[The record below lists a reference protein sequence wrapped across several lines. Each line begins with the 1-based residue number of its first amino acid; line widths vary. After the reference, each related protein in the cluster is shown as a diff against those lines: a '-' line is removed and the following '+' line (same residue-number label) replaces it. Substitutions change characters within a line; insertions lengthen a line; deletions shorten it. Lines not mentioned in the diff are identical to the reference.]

1 VNLRRAALFGG
12 GILVLTLLAGGSAW
26 LQDEP
31 LSADAQ
37 AWLEQAQVD
46 KRQSRAYVFLNGLD
60 AAPGQA
66 PEALGAERL
75 QAYRSWRSSHGPM
88 DEGFTEPVVATLAL
102 PQGPLFCAIEKEDCL
117 TTLLSGV
124 SGWVETDEQRLLR
137 ERYWQFL
144 QLDDYRTLLEASIV
158 APLPPHRYLVS
169 GQQLLTLQL
178 LKAAKAGEGEQ
189 VRARLDE
196 ELHLLR
202 GQLRRADTLIAK
214 MIMARMVER
223 NMRWQAVLYRQGL
236 MPAPSSVP
244 AFDEAERSLL
254 KPLQHEFQGMALL
267 FEALPKAENSLGEW
281 LMLRWGLRPQMS
293 INAGVTFYQPMAELS
308 QLPPAEFAREVQ
320 QLPDP
325 QWQKSRRNPVG
336 NVLLGIAIQDFR
348 DYALRVQDLEALRRL
363 LQGLAQLPEGSP
375 SAEQLRAFDN
385 PYYPGQPAQ
394 LDERGQLCFAG
405 PLREGDGARCLP
417 L

>member
-1 VNLRRAALFGG
+1 MMRRGIVALLLG
-12 GILVLTLLAGGSAW
+12 LPVLLIAVGYASMR
-26 LQDEP
+26 DEP

-37 AWLEQAQVD
+37 TWLEQAQVD
-46 KRQSRAYVFLNGLD
+46 EVQSRAYVFLNGLD
-60 AAPGQA
+60 ADLEQS
-66 PEALGAERL
+66 PEALGVERL
-75 QAYRSWRSSHGPM
+75 KAYLAWRSSHGPM
-88 DEGFTEPVVATLAL
+88 DEGFAEPVVATLAL
-102 PQGPLFCAIEKEDCL
+102 PQGPLFCAIEKDGCL

-144 QLDDYRTLLEASIV
+144 QLDDYRNLLEASII

-178 LKAAKAGEGEQ
+178 LKAAQEGEGEQ

-214 MIMARMVER
+214 MILARMVER
-223 NMRWQAVLYRQGL
+223 NMRWQAVLYREGL

-244 AFDEAERSLL
+244 AFDDAERSLL
-254 KPLQHEFQGMALL
+254 MPLQHEFQGMALL

-293 INAGVTFYQPMAELS
+293 TNASLMFYQPIAELS
-308 QLPPAEFAREVQ
+308 RRPPELFVGELRQLPAA
-320 QLPDP
+320 
-325 QWQKSRRNPVG
+325 QWQRNWRNPMG
-336 NVLLGIAIQDFR
+336 NVLLEIGAP
-348 DYALRVQDLEALRRL
+348 DYRRYAVRLQDLEAYRRL
-363 LQGLAQLPEGSP
+363 LQGLSQLPQGTP
-375 SAEQLRAFDN
+375 STEQLRAFDN

-394 LDERGQLCFAG
+394 LDEQGRLCFAG
-405 PLREGDGARCLP
+405 PMLEDDGARCL
-417 L
+417 LL

>member
-1 VNLRRAALFGG
+1 MMRTGIVAL
-12 GILVLTLLAGGSAW
+12 LVGLPVLLVAGGYAW
-26 LQDEP
+26 MRDEP
-31 LSADAQ
+31 LSADAR

-46 KRQSRAYVFLNGLD
+46 EGQSRAYVFLNGLD
-60 AAPGQA
+60 ADPGQS

-75 QAYRSWRSSHGPM
+75 QAYRAWRSSHGPM
-88 DEGFTEPVVATLAL
+88 DEGFAEPVVATLAL
-102 PQGPLFCAIEKEDCL
+102 PQGPLFCAVEKDGCL

-137 ERYWQFL
+137 ERYWEFL
-144 QLDDYRTLLEASIV
+144 QLDDYRNLLEASLI

-178 LKAAKAGEGEQ
+178 LKVAQEGEGEQ

-214 MIMARMVER
+214 MILARMVER
-223 NMRWQAVLYRQGL
+223 NMFWQAVLYRKGL
-236 MPAPSSVP
+236 MPVPSSVP
-244 AFDEAERSLL
+244 AFDDAERSLL
-254 KPLQHEFQGMALL
+254 MPLQHEFQGMALL
-267 FEALPKAENSLGEW
+267 FEALPKAQSGLGEW

-293 INAGVTFYQPMAELS
+293 TNASLTFYQPAAELS
-308 QLPPAEFAREVQ
+308 RRSPEVFVGELQ
-320 QLPDP
+320 QLPAA
-325 QWQKSRRNPVG
+325 QWQRSWRNPMG
-336 NVLLGIAIQDFR
+336 NVLLEIGAP
-348 DYALRVQDLEALRRL
+348 DYRRYAVRLQDLEAYRRL
-363 LQGLAQLPEGSP
+363 LQGLSQLPQGTP

-394 LDERGQLCFAG
+394 LDEQGRLCFAG
-405 PLREGDGARCLP
+405 PMLEDDGARCL
-417 L
+417 LL

>member
-1 VNLRRAALFGG
+1 MMRRGIVALLLGLPVL
-12 GILVLTLLAGGSAW
+12 LVAVGYAW
-26 LQDEP
+26 MRDEP

-37 AWLEQAQVD
+37 TWLEQAQVD
-46 KRQSRAYVFLNGLD
+46 EGQSRAYVFLNGLD
-60 AAPGQA
+60 ADLEQS
-66 PEALGAERL
+66 PEALGVERL
-75 QAYRSWRSSHGPM
+75 KAYRAWRSSHGPM
-88 DEGFTEPVVATLAL
+88 DEGFAEPVVATLAL
-102 PQGPLFCAIEKEDCL
+102 PQGPLFCAIEKDGCL

-144 QLDDYRTLLEASIV
+144 QLDDYRNLLEASII

-178 LKAAKAGEGEQ
+178 LKAAQEGEGEQ

-214 MIMARMVER
+214 MILARMVER
-223 NMRWQAVLYRQGL
+223 NMRWQAVLYREGL

-244 AFDEAERSLL
+244 AFDDAERSLL
-254 KPLQHEFQGMALL
+254 MPLQHEFQGMALL

-293 INAGVTFYQPMAELS
+293 TNASLTFYQPIAELS
-308 QLPPAEFAREVQ
+308 RRPPELFVGELRQLPAG
-320 QLPDP
+320 
-325 QWQKSRRNPVG
+325 QWQRSWRNPMG
-336 NVLLGIAIQDFR
+336 NVLLEIGAP
-348 DYALRVQDLEALRRL
+348 DYRRYAVRLQDLEAYRRL
-363 LQGLAQLPEGSP
+363 LQGLSQLPQVTP

-394 LDERGQLCFAG
+394 LDEQGRLCFAG
-405 PLREGDGARCLP
+405 PMLEDGGARCL
-417 L
+417 LL

>member
-1 VNLRRAALFGG
+1 MNLRRAGLFGG

-144 QLDDYRTLLEASIV
+144 QFDDYRNLQEASIN
-158 APLPPHRYLVS
+158 APLPPHRYLMS
-169 GQQLLTLQL
+169 GQQLLTLYL
-178 LKAAKAGEGEQ
+178 LKAAQAGEGEQ

-202 GQLRRADTLIAK
+202 GQMRRADTLIAK

-223 NMRWQAVLYRQGL
+223 NMRWQAVLYRQEL

-254 KPLQHEFQGMALL
+254 RPLQYEFWSVALM
-267 FEALPKAENSLGEW
+267 FKNLPSGSLGWNEHL
-281 LMLRWGLRPQMS
+281 LMWWGLRPQMS
-293 INAGVTFYQPMAELS
+293 INASLSFYQPLAELS
-308 QLPPAEFAREVQ
+308 QLPPAAFAREIQ
-320 QLPDP
+320 QSPGP

-336 NVLLGIAIQDFR
+336 NVLLGIAIPDFR
-348 DYALRVQDLEALRRL
+348 DYAVRVQDLEALRRL

>member
-1 VNLRRAALFGG
+1 MRTGIVAL
-12 GILVLTLLAGGSAW
+12 LVGLPVLLVAGGYAW
-26 LQDEP
+26 MRDEP
-31 LSADAQ
+31 LSADAR

-46 KRQSRAYVFLNGLD
+46 ERQSRAYVFLNGLD
-60 AAPGQA
+60 ADLGQS

-75 QAYRSWRSSHGPM
+75 QAYRDWRSSHGPM
-88 DEGFTEPVVATLAL
+88 DEGFAEPLVATLAL
-102 PQGPLFCAIEKEDCL
+102 PQGPLFCAIEKEGCL

-144 QLDDYRTLLEASIV
+144 QLDDYRNLLEASII

-178 LKAAKAGEGEQ
+178 LKVAQEGEGEQ

-214 MIMARMVER
+214 MILARMVER
-223 NMRWQAVLYRQGL
+223 NMFWQAVLYRKGL
-236 MPAPSSVP
+236 MPVPSSVP

-254 KPLQHEFQGMALL
+254 MPLQHEFQGMALL
-267 FEALPKAENSLGEW
+267 FEALPKAQSSLGEW

-293 INAGVTFYQPMAELS
+293 TNASLTFYQPTAELS
-308 QLPPAEFAREVQ
+308 RRSPEVFVGELQ
-320 QLPDP
+320 QLPAV
-325 QWQKSRRNPVG
+325 QWQRSWRNPMG
-336 NVLLGIAIQDFR
+336 NVLLEIGAP
-348 DYALRVQDLEALRRL
+348 DYRRYAVRLQDLEAYRRL
-363 LQGLAQLPEGSP
+363 LQGLSQLPQGTP

-385 PYYPGQPAQ
+385 PYFPGQPAQ
-394 LDERGQLCFAG
+394 LDEQGRLCFAG
-405 PLREGDGARCLP
+405 PMLEDDGARCL
-417 L
+417 LL

>member
-1 VNLRRAALFGG
+1 MMRTGIVALLGG
-12 GILVLTLLAGGSAW
+12 LPVLLVAGGYAW
-26 LQDEP
+26 MLDEP
-31 LSADAQ
+31 LSADAR

-46 KRQSRAYVFLNGLD
+46 EEQSRAYVFLNGLD
-60 AAPGQA
+60 ADPGQS

-75 QAYRSWRSSHGPM
+75 QSYRAWRSSHGPM
-88 DEGFTEPVVATLAL
+88 DEGFAEPVVATLAL
-102 PQGPLFCAIEKEDCL
+102 PQGPLFCAVEKDGCL

-144 QLDDYRTLLEASIV
+144 QLDDYRNLLEASII

-178 LKAAKAGEGEQ
+178 LKVAQEGEGEQ

-214 MIMARMVER
+214 MILARMVER
-223 NMRWQAVLYRQGL
+223 NMFWQAVLYRKGL
-236 MPAPSSVP
+236 MPVPSSVP
-244 AFDEAERSLL
+244 AFDDAERSLL
-254 KPLQHEFQGMALL
+254 MPLQHEFQGMALL
-267 FEALPKAENSLGEW
+267 FEALPKAQSSLGEW

-293 INAGVTFYQPMAELS
+293 TNASLTFYQPTAELS
-308 QLPPAEFAREVQ
+308 RRSPEVFVGELQ
-320 QLPDP
+320 QLPAA
-325 QWQKSRRNPVG
+325 QWQRSWRNPMG
-336 NVLLGIAIQDFR
+336 NVLLEIGAP
-348 DYALRVQDLEALRRL
+348 DYRRYAVRLQDLEAYRRL
-363 LQGLAQLPEGSP
+363 LQGLSQLPQGTP
-375 SAEQLRAFDN
+375 GAEQLRAFDN

-394 LDERGQLCFAG
+394 LDEQGRLCFAG
-405 PLREGDGARCLP
+405 PMLEDDGARCL
-417 L
+417 LL

>member
-1 VNLRRAALFGG
+1 MRTGIVALLLGLPVL
-12 GILVLTLLAGGSAW
+12 LVAGGYAW
-26 LQDEP
+26 MRDEA

-37 AWLEQAQVD
+37 TWLEQAQVD
-46 KRQSRAYVFLNGLD
+46 EGQSRAYVFLNGLD
-60 AAPGQA
+60 AGPGQS

-75 QAYRSWRSSHGPM
+75 QAYRAWRSSHGPM
-88 DEGFTEPVVATLAL
+88 DEGFAEPVVATLAL
-102 PQGPLFCAIEKEDCL
+102 PQGPLFCAVEKEGCL

-144 QLDDYRTLLEASIV
+144 QLDDYRNLLEASLI

-178 LKAAKAGEGEQ
+178 LKAAQVGEGEQ

-214 MIMARMVER
+214 MILARMVER
-223 NMRWQAVLYRQGL
+223 NLFWQAVLHRKGS

-254 KPLQHEFQGMALL
+254 MPLQHEFQGMALL
-267 FEALPKAENSLGEW
+267 FEALPKAQSSLGER

-293 INAGVTFYQPMAELS
+293 TNASLTFYQPIAELS
-308 QLPPAEFAREVQ
+308 RRPPEVFVGELQ
-320 QLPDP
+320 QLPAA
-325 QWQKSRRNPVG
+325 QWQRSWRNPMG
-336 NVLLGIAIQDFR
+336 NVLLDIGAP
-348 DYALRVQDLEALRRL
+348 DYRRYAVRLQDLEAYRRL
-363 LQGLAQLPEGSP
+363 LQGLSQLPQGTP

-394 LDERGQLCFAG
+394 LDEQGRLCFAG
-405 PLREGDGARCLP
+405 PMLEDDGARCLP

>member
-1 VNLRRAALFGG
+1 MMRTGIVAL
-12 GILVLTLLAGGSAW
+12 LVGLPVLLVAGGYAW
-26 LQDEP
+26 MRDEP
-31 LSADAQ
+31 LSADAR

-46 KRQSRAYVFLNGLD
+46 EGQSRAYVFLNGLD
-60 AAPGQA
+60 ADPGQS

-75 QAYRSWRSSHGPM
+75 QAYRAWRSSHGPM

-102 PQGPLFCAIEKEDCL
+102 PQGPLFCAVEKDGCL

-144 QLDDYRTLLEASIV
+144 QLDDYRNLLEASII

-178 LKAAKAGEGEQ
+178 LKVAQEGEGEQ

-214 MIMARMVER
+214 MILARMVER
-223 NMRWQAVLYRQGL
+223 NMFWQAVLYRKGL
-236 MPAPSSVP
+236 MPVPSSVP

-254 KPLQHEFQGMALL
+254 MPLQHEFQGMALL
-267 FEALPKAENSLGEW
+267 FEALPKAQSSLGEW

-293 INAGVTFYQPMAELS
+293 TNASLTFYQPTAELS
-308 QLPPAEFAREVQ
+308 RRSPEVFVGELQ
-320 QLPDP
+320 QLPAV
-325 QWQKSRRNPVG
+325 QWQRSWRNPMG
-336 NVLLGIAIQDFR
+336 NVLLEIGAP
-348 DYALRVQDLEALRRL
+348 DYRRYAVRLQDLEAYRRL
-363 LQGLAQLPEGSP
+363 LQGLSQLPQGTP

-385 PYYPGQPAQ
+385 PYFPGQPAQ
-394 LDERGQLCFAG
+394 LDEQGRLCFAG
-405 PLREGDGARCLP
+405 PMLEDDGARCL
-417 L
+417 LL

>member
-1 VNLRRAALFGG
+1 MMRTGIVAL
-12 GILVLTLLAGGSAW
+12 LVGLPVLLVAGGYAW
-26 LQDEP
+26 MRDEP
-31 LSADAQ
+31 LSADAR

-46 KRQSRAYVFLNGLD
+46 EGQSRAYVFLNGLD
-60 AAPGQA
+60 ADPGQS

-75 QAYRSWRSSHGPM
+75 QAYRAWRSSHGPM

-102 PQGPLFCAIEKEDCL
+102 PQGPLFCAVEKDGCL

-144 QLDDYRTLLEASIV
+144 QLDDYRNLLEASII

-178 LKAAKAGEGEQ
+178 LKVAQEGEGEQ

-214 MIMARMVER
+214 MILARMVER
-223 NMRWQAVLYRQGL
+223 NMFWQAVLYRKGL
-236 MPAPSSVP
+236 MPVPSSVP
-244 AFDEAERSLL
+244 AFDDAERSLL
-254 KPLQHEFQGMALL
+254 MPLQHEFQGMALL
-267 FEALPKAENSLGEW
+267 FEALPKAQSSLGEW

-293 INAGVTFYQPMAELS
+293 TNASLTFYQPTAELS
-308 QLPPAEFAREVQ
+308 RRSPEVFVGELQ
-320 QLPDP
+320 QLPAA
-325 QWQKSRRNPVG
+325 QWQRSWRNPMG
-336 NVLLGIAIQDFR
+336 NVLLEIGAPDYR
-348 DYALRVQDLEALRRL
+348 RYALRLQDLEAYRRL
-363 LQGLAQLPEGSP
+363 LQGLSQLPQGTP

-394 LDERGQLCFAG
+394 LDEQGRLCFAG
-405 PLREGDGARCLP
+405 PMLEDDGARCL
-417 L
+417 LL

>member
-1 VNLRRAALFGG
+1 MMRTGIVAL
-12 GILVLTLLAGGSAW
+12 LVGLPVLLVAGGYAW
-26 LQDEP
+26 MRDEP
-31 LSADAQ
+31 LSADAR

-46 KRQSRAYVFLNGLD
+46 EEQSRAYVFLNGLD
-60 AAPGQA
+60 ADPGQS

-75 QAYRSWRSSHGPM
+75 QAYRAWRSSHGPM
-88 DEGFTEPVVATLAL
+88 DEGFIEPVVATLAL
-102 PQGPLFCAIEKEDCL
+102 PQGPLFCAVEKDGCL

-144 QLDDYRTLLEASIV
+144 QLDDYRNLLEASLI

-178 LKAAKAGEGEQ
+178 LKVAQEGEGEQ

-214 MIMARMVER
+214 MILARMVER
-223 NMRWQAVLYRQGL
+223 NMFWQAVLYRKGL
-236 MPAPSSVP
+236 MPVPSSVP
-244 AFDEAERSLL
+244 AFDDAERSLL
-254 KPLQHEFQGMALL
+254 MPLQHEFQGMALL
-267 FEALPKAENSLGEW
+267 FEALPKAQSSLGEW

-293 INAGVTFYQPMAELS
+293 TNASLTFYQPTAELS
-308 QLPPAEFAREVQ
+308 RRSPEVFVGELQ
-320 QLPDP
+320 QLPAA
-325 QWQKSRRNPVG
+325 QWQRSWRNPMG
-336 NVLLGIAIQDFR
+336 NVLLEIGAP
-348 DYALRVQDLEALRRL
+348 DYRRYAVRLQDLEAYRRL
-363 LQGLAQLPEGSP
+363 LQGLSQLPQGTP

-394 LDERGQLCFAG
+394 LDEQGRLCFAG
-405 PLREGDGARCLP
+405 PMLEDDGARCL
-417 L
+417 LL